1 MPDPSDQQPPPADE
15 QQNAETETASTT
27 RKRALQDA
35 LEARAQK
42 KGRQSHVP
50 KALEKFL
57 KAARWLVRAISPFLS
72 LTATVTLGL
81 QHDGIWVVGEE
92 QATEPPQ
99 EDDTEADEGLS
110 DEEKAAKHA
119 KQLDDEQDELDT
131 KERQIDAYN
140 CLLKAAPDLKKTLID
155 HAEDFETIYTL
166 LTKVNRF
173 DSVFDMAHNLQMTE
187 ASKSA
192 REGDTGK
199 LKEAIPGFLRD
210 NYHAN
215 LPGFPNAD
223 EDTVPY
229 IPTHKAECGFN
240 NNHYGRLL
248 VPLRMLEKFD
258 EDPAQFCEDVK
269 EGVREDHIVTGDDFP
284 SFMYAEDILC
294 QGELLFQAFETIHFG
309 SSASFRQKRRTK
321 KTVAQING
329 MTEVTPCLIAYTACQ
344 VRFVLS
350 SLLEWADEDGQFS
363 NAAFFDLIIEQFQDG
378 DPVWIKSTLDVW
390 NQRYITPSVT
400 KASPSGSIQVLPGS
414 DREKLRIEKR
424 NRCTALAPTQ
434 SGVA

>member
-15 QQNAETETASTT
+15 QQNTETASTT

-35 LEARAQK
+35 LEAQAQK

-50 KALEKFL
+50 KALQKFL
-57 KAARWLVRAISPFLS
+57 TAARWLVRAISPFLS

-119 KQLDDEQDELDT
+119 KQLDDEQDKLDA

-166 LTKVNRF
+166 LT
-173 DSVFDMAHNLQMTE
+173 E
-187 ASKSA
+187 
-192 REGDTGK
+192 

-229 IPTHKAECGFN
+229 IPTHKAERGFN

-269 EGVREDHIVTGDDFP
+269 EGVQEDHIVTGDDFP

-329 MTEVTPCLIAYTACQ
+329 MTEVTLRLIAYTACQ

-414 DREKLRIEKR
+414 NREKLRIEKR
-424 NRCTALAPTQ
+424 NRRTALAPTQ
-434 SGVA
+434 SGVT